1 MRHQP
6 AALQSTLD
14 LELQGFFFYGKR
26 YFREDFPQLYSVFCE
41 FSKFYI
47 QQIPELQ
54 SFLNEMGLAPSKMLL
69 LSLEEGKE
77 KVLQKCIL
85 EKSRAWVFS
94 FGM

>member
-26 YFREDFPQLYSVFCE
+26 YFSEKISLSCVFCE